1 MTITA
6 HEFQRW
12 SDAKIPG
19 RSVREISQATG
30 LKWTTLHQQIVRGK
44 VSEAT
49 VVAIARAYEFSALEE
64 LSSFEQYT
72 DLALGTKP
80 PTDAELISQVHYLDI
95 LREVLVRADELL
107 PFMPGDLRA
116 FPHTDSTRAW
126 IDAID
131 PGDLRTAM
139 ATRLGV
145 TTSTF
150 SSRLK
155 RTLPA
160 DIAIDVARYA
170 GVSLASGLVV
180 TGLLTEQEGG
190 WPPEARLNA
199 LQAQSDSDLL
209 SIATQKLA
217 IQNRKYW
224 GKTHDRDQAKEYWE
238 NLG

>member
-180 TGLLTEQEGG
+180 TGLLTEQEGD

>member
-72 DLALGTKP
+72 DLALGSKP
-80 PTDAELISQVHYLDI
+80 PTNAELISQVHYLDI
-95 LREVLVRADELL
+95 LREILVRADELL

-224 GKTHDRDQAKEYWE
+224 GKTHDRNQAKEYWE

>member
-224 GKTHDRDQAKEYWE
+224 GKTHDRNQAKEYWE

>member
-12 SDAKIPG
+12 SDARIPG

-80 PTDAELISQVHYLDI
+80 PTNAELISQVHYLDI

-131 PGDLRTAM
+131 PGDLRAAM

-160 DIAIDVARYA
+160 DIAIDVARSA

>member
-1 MTITA
+1 MPLAA

-12 SDAKIPG
+12 SDARIPG
-19 RSVREISQATG
+19 QSVREISQATG
-30 LKWTTLHQQIVRGK
+30 IKWTTLHQQIVRGK
-44 VSEAT
+44 VAEAT
-49 VVAIARAYEFSALEE
+49 VVAVARAYEMAPLSALSDFE
-64 LSSFEQYT
+64 LYA
-72 DLALGTKP
+72 DLASGVKP
-80 PTDAELISQVHYLDI
+80 PTNAELISQIHYLDV

-139 ATRLGV
+139 AARLGV
-145 TTSTF
+145 TSSTF

-155 RTLPA
+155 RNLPA
-160 DIAIDVARYA
+160 EIAVDVARYA

-180 TGLLTEQEGG
+180 TGLLTESEGG
-190 WPPEARLNA
+190 WPPDARLGG
-199 LQAQSDSDLL
+199 LQALTDSDLL
-209 SIATQKLA
+209 TVATQKLSV
-217 IQNRKYW
+217 QNRKYW
-224 GKTHDRDQAKEYWE
+224 GRDHDRSRAKEMWE

>member
-72 DLALGTKP
+72 DLALGAKP
-80 PTDAELISQVHYLDI
+80 PTNAELISQVHYLDI
-95 LREVLVRADELL
+95 LREILVRADELL

-224 GKTHDRDQAKEYWE
+224 GKTHDRNQAKEYWE